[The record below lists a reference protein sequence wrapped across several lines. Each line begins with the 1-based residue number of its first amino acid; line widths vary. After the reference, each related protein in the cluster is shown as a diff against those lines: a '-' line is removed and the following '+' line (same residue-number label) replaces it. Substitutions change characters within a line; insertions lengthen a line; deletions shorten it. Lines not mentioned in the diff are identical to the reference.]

1 MMRPLCCKRLN
12 LYVVSS
18 AWFPDINK
26 PINKKNA
33 KRRQM
38 LKYKLLRGYRIA
50 SKPEDFSQPFVFR
63 KVLSAHPVP
72 KTLKWRIIIVDTFSA
87 RAAPEWKSV
96 SYHVEHGYLLV
107 EVCVINKCYCLF
119 WCGGMGLTNV
129 PVFFW
134 VEVGVFNKCDCLLWC
149 GSIDLTNVHDFYG
162 WIRIA
167 DLA

>member
-1 MMRPLCCKRLN
+1 M
-12 LYVVSS
+12 
-18 AWFPDINK
+18 WHHDDILHNFHFELLTYWRFDIMPQWLSNILRTFWTTFIFIPK
-26 PINKKNA
+26 LKSRILTYN
-33 KRRQM
+33 M
-38 LKYKLLRGYRIA
+38 LSTRT
-50 SKPEDFSQPFVFR
+50 
-63 KVLSAHPVP
+63 HPVP

-96 SYHVEHGYLLV
+96 SYHVEHDYLLV

-162 WIRIA
+162 WIHIA